1 MYQLNPASLDSNE
14 YKLDSNL
21 YKNKT
26 LKNNKNVKFNLE
38 THNNHNNYNRNN
50 FNYDFNA
57 NKNNNNNN
65 NNNISDKK
73 IKNLSNLI
81 SKLHNKT
88 ELDEEQ
94 EVDYVHYK
102 DLYHTK
108 DKFLDNTKVF
118 FNPKDLDF
126 NNTINDN
133 TITNDNTNSYNIE
146 DNVSDN
152 ADLMNY
158 NKNYNTINYSDI
170 DYKKIIEFNNKILGK
185 IDNILNLLE
194 EQKMVKTSHI
204 TEELVLY
211 LFLGIFIIYILDSF
225 VKVSKYTR

>member
-1 MYQLNPASLDSNE
+1 MYQLNPASLDSTE
-14 YKLDSNL
+14 YKLDNTM

-26 LKNNKNVKFNLE
+26 LKNKNVKFDLE
-38 THNNHNNYNRNN
+38 NVNRNSFNYNYSANN
-50 FNYDFNA
+50 
-57 NKNNNNNN
+57 KINNT
-65 NNNISDKK
+65 SDKK

-88 ELDEEQ
+88 EQDEEI

-108 DKFLDNTKVF
+108 DKFLDDTNIYSNSKE
-118 FNPKDLDF
+118 LDF
-126 NNTINDN
+126 NNSINDN
-133 TITNDNTNSYNIE
+133 SVIEDNNKNSYNIE
-146 DNVSDN
+146 DNVNEDT
-152 ADLMNY
+152 DLMNY
-158 NKNYNTINYSDI
+158 NKNYNTINYSNV
-170 DYKKIIEFNNKILGK
+170 DYKKMIEFNNRILTK

-194 EQKMVKTSHI
+194 EQKMVKTKHI
-204 TEELVLY
+204 TEELILY

>member
-1 MYQLNPASLDSNE
+1 MYQLNPASLDSTE
-14 YKLDSNL
+14 YKLDNTM

-26 LKNNKNVKFNLE
+26 LKNKNVKFDLE
-38 THNNHNNYNRNN
+38 NVNRNN
-50 FNYDFNA
+50 FNYNYSANA
-57 NKNNNNNN
+57 NNKINNT
-65 NNNISDKK
+65 SDKK

-88 ELDEEQ
+88 EQDEEL

-108 DKFLDNTKVF
+108 DKFLDDTNIYS
-118 FNPKDLDF
+118 NPKELDF
-126 NNTINDN
+126 NNSINDN
-133 TITNDNTNSYNIE
+133 SVIDDNNKNSYNLQ
-146 DNVSDN
+146 DNVNEDT
-152 ADLMNY
+152 DLMNY
-158 NKNYNTINYSDI
+158 NKNYNTINYSNV
-170 DYKKIIEFNNKILGK
+170 DYKKMIEFNNRILTK

-194 EQKMVKTSHI
+194 EQKMVKTKHI
-204 TEELVLY
+204 TEELILY

>member
-1 MYQLNPASLDSNE
+1 MYQLNPASLDSTE
-14 YKLDSNL
+14 YKLDNTM

-26 LKNNKNVKFNLE
+26 LKNKNVKFDLDNV
-38 THNNHNNYNRNN
+38 NRNN
-50 FNYDFNA
+50 FNYNYSANA
-57 NKNNNNNN
+57 NNKINNT
-65 NNNISDKK
+65 SDKK

-88 ELDEEQ
+88 EQDEEL

-108 DKFLDNTKVF
+108 DKFLDDTNIYS
-118 FNPKDLDF
+118 NPKELDF
-126 NNTINDN
+126 NNSINDN
-133 TITNDNTNSYNIE
+133 SVIDDNNKNSYNLQ
-146 DNVSDN
+146 DNVNEDT
-152 ADLMNY
+152 DLMNY
-158 NKNYNTINYSDI
+158 NKNYNTINYSNV
-170 DYKKIIEFNNKILGK
+170 DYKKMIEFNNRILTK

-194 EQKMVKTSHI
+194 EQKMVKTKHI
-204 TEELVLY
+204 TEELILY